1 MKPIIF
7 YHTEKEVWIKVDTEK
22 EPDVYKIIKDED
34 IDALI
39 NDFDVIEDEFDYDLG
54 YDDEY

>member
-1 MKPIIF
+1 MAKKI
-7 YHTEKEVWIKVDTEK
+7 KSVWDKIDTEQ

-34 IDALI
+34 IDTLI
-39 NDFDVIEDEFDYDLG
+39 KDFDVIEDEFDYDLG

>member
-1 MKPIIF
+1 MKKVKSIWG
-7 YHTEKEVWIKVDTEK
+7 EVSTEK
-22 EPDVYKIIKDED
+22 EPDIYKIIKDED

-39 NDFDVIEDEFDYDLG
+39 KDFDAIEDEFNYELD

>member
-1 MKPIIF
+1 MNKIM
-7 YHTEKEVWIKVDTEK
+7 TKKVKSVWDKVDTEK

-39 NDFDVIEDEFDYDLG
+39 KDFDVIEDEFDYELG

>member
-1 MKPIIF
+1 MDK
-7 YHTEKEVWIKVDTEK
+7 KIKSIWGKVNTEK
-22 EPDVYKIIKDED
+22 EPDVYKLIKDED

-39 NDFDVIEDEFDYDLG
+39 KDFDVIEDEFDYDLD

>member
-1 MKPIIF
+1 MAKKIKSIWDTVN
-7 YHTEKEVWIKVDTEK
+7 TEN
-22 EPDVYKIIKDED
+22 EPDIYKIIKDED

-39 NDFDVIEDEFDYDLG
+39 KDFDVIEDEFDYELG

>member
-1 MKPIIF
+1 MAK
-7 YHTEKEVWIKVDTEK
+7 KVKSVWDKLNTEK

-39 NDFDVIEDEFDYDLG
+39 KDFDVIEDEFDYD
-54 YDDEY
+54 DEY

>member
-1 MKPIIF
+1 MK
-7 YHTEKEVWIKVDTEK
+7 KVKSVWDKIDTEN

-39 NDFDVIEDEFDYDLG
+39 KDFDTIEDEFDDDLY